1 MYAYFAGNANMTLY
15 WMTEKRLVLRVLQT
29 ILHFCFC
36 TTLYLP
42 NFNGVYCLLCRQRN
56 YDIVLNY
63 EKATILRVLETI
75 LHFCFCTMLYLPNF
89 NGVYCLL
96 CRRQKYGIVLNYEKK
111 RLISRVLQTMLHFIL
126 KVVNFFSFLI
136 NKFIIYLV
144 GSSKSVRKLFTWLME
159 LPSKIS
165 WRSFTDTLKWLH

>member
-1 MYAYFAGNANMTLY
+1 MYAYFVGNANMTLY

-36 TTLYLP
+36 TT
-42 NFNGVYCLLCRQRN
+42 
-56 YDIVLNY
+56 
-63 EKATILRVLETI
+63 
-75 LHFCFCTMLYLPNF
+75 LYLPNF

>member
-1 MYAYFAGNANMTLY
+1 MYAYFVGNANMTLY

-42 NFNGVYCLLCRQRN
+42 NFNGVYCLLCRW
-56 YDIVLNY
+56 
-63 EKATILRVLETI
+63 
-75 LHFCFCTMLYLPNF
+75 
-89 NGVYCLL
+89 
-96 CRRQKYGIVLNYEKK
+96 QKYGIVLNYEKK
-111 RLISRVLQTMLHFIL
+111 RLSPVLQTMLHFIL

>member
-1 MYAYFAGNANMTLY
+1 MYAYFVGNANMTLY
-15 WMTEKRLVLRVLQT
+15 WMTEKRLVLRALQT

-36 TTLYLP
+36 TT
-42 NFNGVYCLLCRQRN
+42 
-56 YDIVLNY
+56 
-63 EKATILRVLETI
+63 
-75 LHFCFCTMLYLPNF
+75 LYLPNF

>member
-1 MYAYFAGNANMTLY
+1 MTLY
-15 WMTEKRLVLRVLQT
+15 WMTEKRIVLRVLQT

-36 TTLYLP
+36 TTLCLP

-56 YDIVLNY
+56 YDIVLND
-63 EKATILRVLETI
+63 EKGTILRVLETI
-75 LHFCFCTMLYLPNF
+75 LHFYFCTTLYLPNF

-96 CRRQKYGIVLNYEKK
+96 CRWQKYGIVLNYEKK
-111 RLISRVLQTMLHFIL
+111 RLSPVLQTMLHFIL

-144 GSSKSVRKLFTWLME
+144 GSSNSVRKLFTWLTE

-165 WRSFTDTLKWLH
+165 